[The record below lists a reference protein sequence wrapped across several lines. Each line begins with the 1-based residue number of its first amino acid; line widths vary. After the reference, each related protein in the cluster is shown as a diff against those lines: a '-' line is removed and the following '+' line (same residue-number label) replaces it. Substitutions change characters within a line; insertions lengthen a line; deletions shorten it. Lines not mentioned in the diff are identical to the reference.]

1 MKCQKCGSEIKNG
14 ELFCGVCRNKTNV
27 GMPPKNSLK
36 AVISGIG
43 AFFRKLFKRIGRLF
57 TDRDTKIY
65 SIVLSGSLCLFIAVC
80 VTVLAS
86 TAISNKRSYSTEIPE
101 DTDTVEADG
110 TDSGDTSSEV
120 TDVIKKDTTD
130 NTDSESEETTEESE
144 ETDVSGGNATGNAGS
159 NTGTGGATSNSGQS
173 SSGNSGS
180 SSSSSGSSGSS
191 SSGSSSTFDRIHTY
205 ADAPISEYED
215 TSSTLPF
222 MPMKK
227 EGTTSGAQNQFPDR
241 KFSDFEPGFL
251 FESNVAYNSSLVGY
265 DGFVFCADSFSD
277 YDGTSLYTDTMLQSK
292 VSMMTKRN
300 DELNKIGV
308 KMYVVIIP
316 NKNTVYNDYMPESY
330 PIGSYRRFDQVVN
343 AFRNAGINVID
354 VRESLLAAKAKD
366 PARLLYY
373 KTDTHWNNHGGFV
386 AYQQII
392 NEIKK
397 DFPNVVVHDRSDYQ
411 INYCETF
418 MKDQAFAQGNY
429 DATSEIGPVYTLKNG
444 KTADRFKYD
453 SKDRWGQFFY
463 SYQWPNGY
471 SDHLYWYRWQN
482 SSNYGAPSLY
492 MIRDS
497 YSIALNTFLKDSF
510 YTSTFNWTYDFNINE
525 VKAAD
530 ADVVIVECCEKY
542 ITNMLNHTAIM
553 KNQIPSSHR

>member
-1 MKCQKCGSEIKNG
+1 MKCQKCGSEIKDG
-14 ELFCGVCRNKTNV
+14 ELFCGVCGSKTNE
-27 GMPPKNSLK
+27 K
-36 AVISGIG
+36 ATAKKPLQATLSGIG
-43 AFFRKLFKRIGRLF
+43 TFFGKFFRRIGRLF

-86 TAISNKRSYSTEIPE
+86 TAISNRRSYSTEIPK
-101 DTDTVEADG
+101 DTDKVEADS
-110 TDSGDTSSEV
+110 TDSADTSSDV

-130 NTDSESEETTEESE
+130 NAESETEKTTEGSE
-144 ETDVSGGNATGNAGS
+144 ETDSGNATGNTGG
-159 NTGTGGATSNSGQS
+159 NTGTGGATSNSSQS
-173 SSGNSGS
+173 SNGS
-180 SSSSSGSSGSS
+180 TGGSSGSSGSS
-191 SSGSSSTFDRIHTY
+191 GSGSSGNSSAYDRIHTY

-215 TSSTLPF
+215 TSNTLPF

-227 EGTTSGAQNQFPDR
+227 EGSTSGAQNQFPDR
-241 KFSDFEPGFL
+241 KFSDFEPGYL
-251 FESNVAYNSSLVGY
+251 FEDNIAYNSSLVGY

-277 YDGTSLYTDTMLQSK
+277 YDGTSLYTDTMLKSK

-316 NKNTVYNDYMPESY
+316 NKNTVYSDYMPESY
-330 PIGSYRRFDQVVN
+330 TMGSYRRFDQVVN

-397 DFPNVVVHDRSDYQ
+397 DFPNVVVHNRSDYQ

-429 DATSEIGPVYTLKNG
+429 DSTIEIGPVYTLKSG
-444 KTADRFKYD
+444 KTADKFKYD
-453 SKDRWGQFFY
+453 SRDGWGQFFY

-482 SSNYGAPSLY
+482 SSNYDAPSLY
-492 MIRDS
+492 MVRDS

-510 YTSTFNWTYDFNINE
+510 YKSTFNWTYDFNINE

-542 ITNMLNHTAIM
+542 ITNMLNHTAIV
-553 KNQIPSSHR
+553 NYQIPSSHR

>member
-1 MKCQKCGSEIKNG
+1 M
-14 ELFCGVCRNKTNV
+14 
-27 GMPPKNSLK
+27 
-36 AVISGIG
+36 
-43 AFFRKLFKRIGRLF
+43 
-57 TDRDTKIY
+57 
-65 SIVLSGSLCLFIAVC
+65 
-80 VTVLAS
+80 
-86 TAISNKRSYSTEIPE
+86 
-101 DTDTVEADG
+101 
-110 TDSGDTSSEV
+110 
-120 TDVIKKDTTD
+120 DTTD
-130 NTDSESEETTEESE
+130 TTDSESKETTEESE
-144 ETDVSGGNATGNAGS
+144 KANIDGVNTAGNAGG
-159 NTGTGGATSNSGQS
+159 NTDGTTSNSGQS
-173 SSGNSGS
+173 SSGGSGS
-180 SSSSSGSSGSS
+180 SSSSSGSSEPN
-191 SSGSSSTFDRIHTY
+191 SSGSSSAVNRIHTY

-215 TSSTLPF
+215 TSNTLSF

-227 EGTTSGAQNQFPDR
+227 EGSTSGAQNQFPDR
-241 KFSDFEPGFL
+241 KFSDFEPGYL
-251 FESNVAYNSSLVGY
+251 FESNTAYSSSLVGY

-277 YDGTSLYTDTMLQSK
+277 YDGTSLYTDTMLKSK

-316 NKNTVYNDYMPESY
+316 NKNTVYSDYMPENYTMS
-330 PIGSYRRFDQVVN
+330 SYRRFDQVVN
-343 AFRNAGINVID
+343 ALKNAGINVID

-397 DFPNVVVHDRSDYQ
+397 DFPNVVVHNRSDYQ

-429 DATSEIGPVYTLKNG
+429 DATSEIGPVYTLKSG
-444 KTADRFKYD
+444 KTADIFKYD

-482 SSNYGAPSLY
+482 SSNSDAPSLY

-542 ITNMLNHTAIM
+542 ITNMLNHTAIIN
-553 KNQIPSSHR
+553 NQIPSSHK